1 MPSIKLAVEK
11 LERDVFAPFGDVIEA
26 RGRGAYSIN
35 AGSADRYHDLAT
47 VDVSGNCGRPV
58 VSIVHARPLALPLR
72 VHTMERHPLGS
83 QAFIPLNDS
92 RFLVIVAVAGDPPGA
107 RALRA
112 FISDGRQ
119 GINYRR
125 GTWHH
130 PLIALDHETDFLVVD
145 RDGPG
150 DNCEETHF
158 EHEDIT
164 VSPG

>member
-1 MPSIKLAVEK
+1 MPIKLEVEK
-11 LERDVFAPFGDVIEA
+11 LERDAFAPFGDIVET
-26 RGRGAYSIN
+26 RGRKAYSIN
-35 AGSADRYHDLAT
+35 AGSADRYHGLAT
-47 VDVSGNCGRPV
+47 VDASENEGRPV

-72 VHTMERHPLGS
+72 VRTMERHPLGS
-83 QAFIPLNDS
+83 QAFVPLNDS
-92 RFLVIVAVAGDPPGA
+92 RFLVIVAAAGDPPDA

-145 RDGPG
+145 RDGSG
-150 DNCEETHF
+150 DNCEEMHF

-164 VSPG
+164 VG